1 MTVVIRPKIAPPI
14 PGGIIIPG
22 GSKTEVRDFGP
33 WMAKTNTAMVKTR
46 TASSERKITP
56 ANVMRKIVR
65 LWKSFDCCC
74 GGFIARTKAPN
85 ARFAVHYQQGT

>member
-1 MTVVIRPKIAPPI
+1 MGNWFQKYESMETVVMRPRTAPPM
-14 PGGIIIPG
+14 PGGIMIPG

-33 WMAKTNTAMVKTR
+33 WIAKTNAEIVKTR

-65 LWKSFDCCC
+65 L
-74 GGFIARTKAPN
+74 
-85 ARFAVHYQQGT
+85 